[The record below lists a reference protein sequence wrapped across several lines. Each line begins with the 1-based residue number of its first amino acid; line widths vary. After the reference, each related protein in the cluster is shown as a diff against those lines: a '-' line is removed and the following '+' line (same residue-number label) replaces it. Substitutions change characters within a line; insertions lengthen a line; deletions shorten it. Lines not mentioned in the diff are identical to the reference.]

1 MRIMTFNLRCD
12 FILDIN
18 NRLYPPAGRAISG
31 KCRRVALAVWHR
43 ASRHH

>member
-18 NRLYPPAGRAISG
+18 NRWANRKDIVINIIKKYKPDIMA
-31 KCRRVALAVWHR
+31 CR
-43 ASRHH
+43 S